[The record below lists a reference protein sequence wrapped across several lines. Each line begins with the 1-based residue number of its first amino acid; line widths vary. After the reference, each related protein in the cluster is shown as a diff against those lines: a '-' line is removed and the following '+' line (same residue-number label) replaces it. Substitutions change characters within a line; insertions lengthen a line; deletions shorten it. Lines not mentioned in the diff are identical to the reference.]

1 MFEPKNNPQKRVT
14 LRELVADHQ
23 VFAPCI
29 WDVFSARAAE
39 QAGFE
44 ATLLSGGALSGCYHG
59 QPDIGLM
66 TADDLVRAT
75 QFVTAASPLPCI
87 IDADDGYG
95 ESPLLAY
102 HAAPPRRSFRHD

>member
-44 ATLLSGGALSGCYHG
+44 ATLLVL
-59 QPDIGLM
+59 
-66 TADDLVRAT
+66 
-75 QFVTAASPLPCI
+75 
-87 IDADDGYG
+87 
-95 ESPLLAY
+95 
-102 HAAPPRRSFRHD
+102 

>member
-44 ATLLSGGALSGCYHG
+44 ATFRRRTLWLLPRPAGYW
-59 QPDIGLM
+59 P
-66 TADDLVRAT
+66 
-75 QFVTAASPLPCI
+75 
-87 IDADDGYG
+87 DDGG
-95 ESPLLAY
+95 
-102 HAAPPRRSFRHD
+102 